1 MKYNNL
7 KKQKTMD
14 TLLNSATFSLQYNY
28 PRDYTANVKISLYKR
43 DKSFKL
49 RYLYKARESD

>member
-1 MKYNNL
+1 
-7 KKQKTMD
+7 MD
-14 TLLNSATFSLQYNY
+14 TLLNSATFRLQYNF

-49 RYLYKARESD
+49 RYLYKAREIGRASCRERV